1 MFNIILAAGLSSRM
15 KENKLLLKY
24 NNKTFLHHL
33 IKSSFEANLE
43 VVVVTGCY
51 KEEIELEVNEI
62 ENILNKKIN
71 LIHNFNYKLGQLSSL
86 ITGVKKIKELKN
98 NEPYFISVADIPLLS
113 KEDFLNL
120 IPHLENHDALRP
132 LVDGIYG
139 HPVLI
144 NNKITD
150 EIISLDFINKKEGLR
165 SFLSKKDTIAFHSS
179 NKAYIND
186 IDTKEDYFKL
196 ISNPSL

>member
-24 NNKTFLHHL
+24 NNNTFLYHL

-51 KEEIELEVNEI
+51 KNEI
-62 ENILNKKIN
+62 ESEVNQIEKLLNKKIY
-71 LIHNFNYKLGQLSSL
+71 LTHNFNYKFGQLSSL
-86 ITGVKKIKELKN
+86 ITGVIKIKELNN
-98 NEPYFISVADIPLLS
+98 NEPYFISVADIPLLK
-113 KEDFLNL
+113 KEDFINL
-120 IPHLENHDALRP
+120 IPHLKNHDALRP
-132 LVDGIYG
+132 FVNGIYG

-150 EIISLDFINKKEGLR
+150 EIICLDYINKKEGLR

-186 IDTKEDYFKL
+186 IDTKEDYYKL
-196 ISNPSL
+196 ICKPSL

>member
-1 MFNIILAAGLSSRM
+1 LFNIILAAGLSSRM

-24 NNKTFLHHL
+24 KNMTFLHHL
-33 IKSSFEANLE
+33 IKSSFEAKLE
-43 VVVVTGCY
+43 VIVVTGCY
-51 KEEIELEVNEI
+51 KDEIESEIKEI
-62 ENILNKKIN
+62 ERLLNKKIN
-71 LIHNFNYKLGQLSSL
+71 LIHNFNYELGQLSSL
-86 ITGVKKIKELKN
+86 ITGVMKIKELNN

-120 IPHLENHDALRP
+120 IPHLKNHDALRP
-132 LVDGIYG
+132 LVNGIYG

-165 SFLSKKDTIAFHSS
+165 SFLSKKDTVAFHSS

-196 ISNPSL
+196 IFNPSL

>member
-24 NNKTFLHHL
+24 NNMTFLHHL

-51 KEEIELEVNEI
+51 KEEIELEVKEI

-86 ITGVKKIKELKN
+86 ITGVKKIKELNN

-132 LVDGIYG
+132 FVEGIYG